1 MNLFSV
7 ANIRRKSC
15 RVSVPVKIYNS
26 THQSCS
32 LFLFIGILYIICIGI
47 SIGVNVV
54 TSLSN
59 ELACEITYPAFE
71 GTPCALL
78 VIVNNLFGLL
88 FFGLLVVPSLAN
100 GEAWSLLF
108 KWYFYLHKN
117 FQCLII
123 CVPGTCFKLYF
134 CTCFI

>member
-1 MNLFSV
+1 M
-7 ANIRRKSC
+7 C
-15 RVSVPVKIYNS
+15 

-71 GTPCALL
+71 GIPCALL

-88 FFGLLVVPSLAN
+88 LFGLLVVPSLAN
-100 GEAWSLLF
+100 GEACLLF
-108 KWYFYLHKN
+108 SLVLFVI
-117 FQCLII
+117 QII
-123 CVPGTCFKLYF
+123 FLFT
-134 CTCFI
+134 